1 MLQSIDG
8 FLLLLIQNHLRL
20 DWLNPFF
27 TFYTSLGNYGLLWIA
42 VSLLLLCFRKT
53 RKAGVLALAAMLLGL
68 LINNLILKNLFARPR
83 PWLTVEGLVPLLEPP
98 DPNSFP
104 SGHTCSS
111 FAAAGIWLR
120 TLPRR
125 YMGVIA
131 LGAAALMGYSRLYVG
146 VHYPSDVLAG
156 MCVGLLGAWAVY
168 SLYKR
173 WEAGN
178 TGIHR
183 SGN

>member
-8 FLLLLIQNHLRL
+8 SILLFIQNHLRF
-20 DWLNPFF
+20 DWLNPVLM
-27 TFYTSLGNYGLLWIA
+27 FYTSTGNYGLIWIMA
-42 VSLLLLCFRKT
+42 SILLLCFPKT

-68 LINNLILKNLFARPR
+68 LLNNLVLKNLIARPR
-83 PWLTVEGLVPLLEPP
+83 PWLTMEGLIPLMEPP

-125 YMGVIA
+125 FMGLTA
-131 LGAAALMGYSRLYVG
+131 LCAAALMGYSRLYVG

-156 MCVGLLGAWAVY
+156 MCVGLFCAWAVF
-168 SLYKR
+168 SLYAR
-173 WEAGN
+173 
-178 TGIHR
+178 R
-183 SGN
+183 VSGFSGPTR